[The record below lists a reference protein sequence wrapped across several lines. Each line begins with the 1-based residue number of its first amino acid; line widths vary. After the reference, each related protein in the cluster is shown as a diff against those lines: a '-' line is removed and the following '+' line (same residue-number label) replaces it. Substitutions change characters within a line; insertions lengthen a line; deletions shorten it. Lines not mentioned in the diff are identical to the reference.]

1 MTNPLAVVCKYC
13 NSSAIVKF
21 GTYKG
26 TQRYFCKSCERKFKA
41 DDSLFHMKV
50 SAHHIS
56 SALDMY
62 YKGLSFRDIADHMQQ
77 EHDYRPSKS
86 VIYQWVNKY
95 MYMAI
100 DHFKD
105 YTPIVGDTWVA
116 DETVLDLDNHK
127 VWFWD
132 IIDSDTRFLLASRAS
147 LTRRS
152 VDAEMLMK
160 NAAKRAGKS
169 PKVIITD
176 KLKSYLEGI
185 EDTFG
190 SDTEHIQSSPFA
202 IGDST
207 ALIERFHGTLKDRVK
222 VMRGFKDMD
231 TLLEFTDGFL
241 VYYDFLRPHEGL
253 DGKTPAEA
261 AKIDYRVK
269 NWADVSRLPI
279 SKKAEV
285 KTHQV
290 SESKFSHIEPRT
302 VETRAV
308 TIPKVH
314 KHIREPRV
322 VRPTL
327 AKMRRV

>member
-1 MTNPLAVVCKYC
+1 MDVIYCKYC
-13 NSSAIVKF
+13 HSSAIVKF

-26 TQRYFCKSCERKFKA
+26 TQLYWCKSCQRKFKD

-62 YKGLSFRDIADHMQQ
+62 YKGLSFRDIADRMQQ

-95 MYMAI
+95 TDMAI

-105 YTPIVGDTWVA
+105 YRPHVGSTWVA
-116 DETVLDLDNHK
+116 DETMLDLDKHK

-132 IIDSDTRFLLASRAS
+132 IIDADTRFLLASRVLLARTS
-147 LTRRS
+147 R
-152 VDAEMLMK
+152 DAERLME
-160 NAAKRAGKS
+160 AALKRAGKS
-169 PKVIITD
+169 PKVVVTD
-176 KLKSYLEGI
+176 KLRAYLDGVET
-185 EDTFG
+185 TFG
-190 SDTEHIQSSPFA
+190 SDTEHMQSSPFA

-222 VMRGFKDMD
+222 VMRGFKDID
-231 TLLEFTDGFL
+231 TLIEFTDGFL
-241 VYYDFLRPHEGL
+241 VYYNFLRPHEGL

-261 AKIDYRVK
+261 AKIDYQVK

-279 SKKAEV
+279 SKQAEA
-285 KTHQV
+285 KTHQI
-290 SESKFSHIEPRT
+290 SESNFSHIEPRT
-302 VETRAV
+302 VGTKPTRTPKGRKHVKKLRAV
-308 TIPKVH
+308 TPA
-314 KHIREPRV
+314 
-322 VRPTL
+322 L
-327 AKMRRV
+327 AKIRRG